1 MMGAPR
7 GLVQRVHAGAGAVFG
22 LMLFVILLSGAWSM
36 VHEDLR
42 SWFRGPAAL
51 LNEAP
56 LPMSRWLQI
65 AREHGLAGETL
76 QVRLPDGE
84 RSVVELCASAN
95 ACSLALDPAD
105 GRLLAAEP
113 AADILFNLHKNLFLG
128 FPGRILVSLLG
139 VALLLLICAGSAL
152 HSGRLRDLKRLRRDR
167 GARVLAHDL
176 HSLIGVWA
184 GPWLLL
190 FGITGA
196 LSGLGAL
203 GTVTLAGQAFP
214 GAPQQAFM
222 QLLGAPPQV
231 SAQAAPPQAL
241 DLDQLLRADAM
252 AHPGFIVQS
261 VTLHRWGAPDAW
273 LEVAGIAPGLP
284 STAVFERRA
293 YRGDD
298 GQPLGASSSRERG
311 FWLRAFIA
319 VQPLHFA
326 DYRWLP
332 HAAPTLRALHFGMAL
347 AAAGLVLSGLFMWLE
362 RRRLK
367 AGAGWQVLL
376 RLVVGGGGGLLAA
389 TAVLLCA
396 GALSSFGLGSRGAL
410 AYCFWGSWSASLLLA
425 IALPPQRQPLRLLL
439 SVTGLALLGAAAV
452 HLCESVR
459 HANLSLWPVDL
470 VLSLGGLAAL
480 WAVHRLSVSTRPARF
495 VDANPV

>member
-7 GLVQRVHAGAGAVFG
+7 GLVQRVHAGAGSVFG
-22 LMLFVILLSGAWSM
+22 LLLFVILLSGAWSM
-36 VHEDLR
+36 AHEDLR

-51 LNEAP
+51 QHQAP
-56 LPMSRWLQI
+56 LPLSHWLQV
-65 AREHGLAGETL
+65 ARAHGLTGEVL

-84 RSVVELCASAN
+84 RAVVELCASAN
-95 ACSLALDPAD
+95 ACTLALDPAS
-105 GRLLAAEP
+105 GQVLAAQP
-113 AADILFNLHKNLFLG
+113 AADILFNLHKSLFMG
-128 FPGRILVSLLG
+128 FPGRILVSVLG
-139 VALLLLICAGSAL
+139 VVLLLLIWAGSAL

-176 HSLIGVWA
+176 HSLMGRWA

-203 GTVTLAGQAFP
+203 GTLTLAGQAFP

-222 QLLGAPPQV
+222 QLLGAPPEV
-231 SAQAAPPQAL
+231 RAQPAPPQAL
-241 DLDQLLRADAM
+241 DLDRLLHDDAA
-252 AHPGFIVQS
+252 AHPGFVIQR

-298 GQPLGASSSRERG
+298 GQPLGVSSASGRG

-332 HAAPTLRALHFGMAL
+332 QVAPMLRALHFGMAL

-362 RRRLK
+362 RRRRN

-396 GALSSFGLGSRGAL
+396 GALASCGVFPGSTLVWWFWCSWGA
-410 AYCFWGSWSASLLLA
+410 CLLLA
-425 IALPPQRQPLRLLL
+425 FALPAQRQPVRPLLV
-439 SVTGLALLGAAAV
+439 VTGLALLAAAAL
-452 HLCESVR
+452 HLGASLQ
-459 HANLSLWPVDL
+459 HASLSLWPVDL
-470 VLSLGGLAAL
+470 VLSLGGFAAL
-480 WAVHRLSVSTRPARF
+480 WAARRLGASTRAAQAA
-495 VDANPV
+495 DANPV

>member
-7 GLVQRVHAGAGAVFG
+7 GLVQRVHAGAGSVFG
-22 LMLFVILLSGAWSM
+22 LLLFVILLSGAWSM
-36 VHEDLR
+36 AHEDLR
-42 SWFRGPAAL
+42 GWFRGTAAL
-51 LNEAP
+51 QSQAP
-56 LPMSRWLQI
+56 LPLSRWLQI
-65 AREHGLAGETL
+65 AKAHGLTGDVL

-84 RSVVELCASAN
+84 RSVVELCAPAN
-95 ACSLALDPAD
+95 ACRLALDPAS
-105 GRLLAAEP
+105 GEAVAAQP
-113 AADILFNLHKNLFLG
+113 AADILFNLHKSLFLG
-128 FPGRILVSLLG
+128 FPGRVLVSVLG
-139 VALLLLICAGSAL
+139 VVLLLLICAGSAL

-176 HSLIGVWA
+176 HSLIGRWA

-203 GTVTLAGQAFP
+203 GTLTLAGQAFP

-231 SAQAAPPQAL
+231 RQQPAPAHAL
-241 DLDQLLRADAM
+241 DIDRLLREDA
-252 AHPGFIVQS
+252 AAYPGFVLQS

-273 LEVAGIAPGLP
+273 LEVAGITPGLP

-298 GQPLGASSSRERG
+298 GQPLGVSSASGRG

-332 HAAPTLRALHFGMAL
+332 QVAPMLRALHFGMAL

-362 RRRLK
+362 RRQRN

-376 RLVVGGGGGLLAA
+376 RLVVGGGGGMLVA
-389 TAVLLCA
+389 TALLLCA
-396 GALSSFGLGSRGAL
+396 GALVNFGVLPGATL
-410 AYCFWGSWSASLLLA
+410 EGWFWCSWSASLLLA
-425 IALPPQRQPLRLLL
+425 FALPAQRQPLRLLL
-439 SVTGLALLGAAAV
+439 AVAGLALLSAAV
-452 HLCESVR
+452 MHLGASVQ
-459 HANLSLWPVDL
+459 HSSLSLWPVDL
-470 VLSLGGLAAL
+470 VLSLGGVGAL
-480 WAVHRLSVSTRPARF
+480 WAARRLTASTRAAQA
-495 VDANPV
+495 ANAKSV